1 MASGNSTSPTTF
13 ILSGLTDNPRLQMP
27 LFMVFLAIYT
37 TTLLTNLGLITLINI
52 DLQLQTPMYF
62 FLQNLSF
69 TDAVYST
76 VITPKMLA
84 TFLEETKAIS
94 YRGCILQYFSFVL
107 LTISECLLLAVM
119 AYDRYVAICKP
130 LLYTVIM
137 TKAVCWRLVKGLY
150 FLALL
155 NSLVHTSGL
164 LKLSFCSSNM
174 VNHFFCDNS
183 PLFQI
188 SSSSTTLSELLVFIF
203 GSLFVMSSIIC
214 ILISYIF
221 IILTVV
227 RIRSR
232 KSKYKAFS
240 TCTSHLMAV
249 SLFHG
254 TIVFMYFRPVNN
266 FSLDKDKIAS
276 LFYTVVIPML
286 NPFIYIWRNKEVK
299 DALHRAIATSVL
311 FH

>member
-1 MASGNSTSPTTF
+1 MASGNCTTPTTF

-27 LFMVFLAIYT
+27 LFMVFLVIYT
-37 TTLLTNLGLITLINI
+37 TTLLTNLGLIALISV
-52 DLQLQTPMYF
+52 DLHLQTPMYI

-69 TDAVYST
+69 TDAAYST

-84 TFLEETKAIS
+84 TFLEETKTIS
-94 YRGCILQYFSFVL
+94 YVGCILQYFSFVL
-107 LTISECLLLAVM
+107 LTVTESLLLAVM

-130 LLYTVIM
+130 LLYPSIM
-137 TKAVCWRLVKGLY
+137 TKAVCWRLVESLY
-150 FLALL
+150 FLAFL

-164 LKLSFCSSNM
+164 LKLSFCSSNV

-188 SSSSTTLSELLVFIF
+188 SSSSTTLNELLVIIS
-203 GSLFVMSSIIC
+203 GSLFVMSSIIT
-214 ILISYIF
+214 ILISYVF

-227 RIRSR
+227 RIRS
-232 KSKYKAFS
+232 KDGKYKAFS

-254 TIVFMYFRPVNN
+254 TVIFMYLRPVKL
-266 FSLDKDKIAS
+266 FSLDTDKIMS

-286 NPFIYIWRNKEVK
+286 NPLIYSWRNKEVK
-299 DALHRAIATSVL
+299 DALHRAIATAVL

>member
-1 MASGNSTSPTTF
+1 MASGNCTTPTTF
-13 ILSGLTDNPRLQMP
+13 ILSGLTDNPGLQMP

-37 TTLLTNLGLITLINI
+37 ITLLTNLGLIALISI
-52 DLQLQTPMYF
+52 DLQLQTPMYI

-84 TFLEETKAIS
+84 TFLEETKTIS
-94 YRGCILQYFSFVL
+94 YVGCILQYFSFVL
-107 LTISECLLLAVM
+107 LTVTECLLLAVM
-119 AYDRYVAICKP
+119 AYDRYAAICKP
-130 LLYTVIM
+130 LLYPAIM

-150 FLALL
+150 SLAFL

-164 LKLSFCSSNM
+164 LKLSFCSSNV

-188 SSSSTTLSELLVFIF
+188 SSSSTALNELLVFIF
-203 GSLFVMSSIIC
+203 GSLFVMSSIIT
-214 ILISYIF
+214 ILISYVF

-227 RIRSR
+227 RIRSKER
-232 KSKYKAFS
+232 KYKAFS
-240 TCTSHLMAV
+240 TCTSQLMAV

-254 TIVFMYFRPVNN
+254 TIVFMYFQPANN
-266 FSLDKDKIAS
+266 FSLDKDKIMS

-286 NPFIYIWRNKEVK
+286 NPLIYSWRNKEVK
-299 DALHRAIATSVL
+299 DALHRAIATAVL

>member
-1 MASGNSTSPTTF
+1 MASRNCTIPTTF

-37 TTLLTNLGLITLINI
+37 TTLLTNLGLITLISV

-94 YRGCILQYFSFVL
+94 YGGCILQYFSFVL
-107 LTISECLLLAVM
+107 LTVSECLLLAVM

-150 FLALL
+150 FLAFL
-155 NSLVHTSGL
+155 NSLMHTSGL
-164 LKLSFCSSNM
+164 LKLSFCSSNV

-188 SSSSTTLSELLVFIF
+188 SSSSTALNELLVFIF
-203 GSLFVMSSIIC
+203 GSLVVVSSIIT
-214 ILISYIF
+214 ILISYVF

-227 RIRSR
+227 RIHSR
-232 KSKYKAFS
+232 ERKYKAFS

-254 TIVFMYFRPVNN
+254 TIVFMYFRPANN

-286 NPFIYIWRNKEVK
+286 NPLIYSWRNKEVK

>member
-1 MASGNSTSPTTF
+1 MASGNCTSPTTF

-52 DLQLQTPMYF
+52 DLQLQTTMYF

-107 LTISECLLLAVM
+107 LTTSECLLLAVM

-188 SSSSTTLSELLVFIF
+188 SSSSTTLNELLVFIF

-249 SLFHG
+249 SLFHR

-286 NPFIYIWRNKEVK
+286 NPLIYSWRNKEVK

>member
-1 MASGNSTSPTTF
+1 MASGNCTSPTTF

-188 SSSSTTLSELLVFIF
+188 SSSSTTLNELLVFIF

-266 FSLDKDKIAS
+266 FSLD
-276 LFYTVVIPML
+276 
-286 NPFIYIWRNKEVK
+286 
-299 DALHRAIATSVL
+299 
-311 FH
+311 

>member
-1 MASGNSTSPTTF
+1 MASGNCTSPTTF
-13 ILSGLTDNPRLQMP
+13 ILSGLTDNPKLQMP

-37 TTLLTNLGLITLINI
+37 TTLLTNLGLITLISI

-130 LLYTVIM
+130 LLYSVIM

-188 SSSSTTLSELLVFIF
+188 SSSSTTLNELLVFIF

-232 KSKYKAFS
+232 KRKYKAFS

-286 NPFIYIWRNKEVK
+286 NPLIYSWRNKEVK

>member
-1 MASGNSTSPTTF
+1 MASGNCTSPTTF

-188 SSSSTTLSELLVFIF
+188 SSSSTTLNELLVFIF

-286 NPFIYIWRNKEVK
+286 NPLIYSWRNKEVK

>member
-1 MASGNSTSPTTF
+1 MASGNCTTPTTF

-37 TTLLTNLGLITLINI
+37 ITLLTNLGLIALISV
-52 DLQLQTPMYF
+52 DLHLQTPMYI

-69 TDAVYST
+69 TDAAYST

-84 TFLEETKAIS
+84 TFLEERRTIS
-94 YRGCILQYFSFVL
+94 YVGCILQYFSFVL
-107 LTISECLLLAVM
+107 LTVTECLLLAVM

-130 LLYTVIM
+130 LLYPSIM

-150 FLALL
+150 SLAFL

-164 LKLSFCSSNM
+164 LKLSFCSSNV

-188 SSSSTTLSELLVFIF
+188 SSSSTTLNELLVFIF
-203 GSLFVMSSIIC
+203 GSLFAMSSIIT
-214 ILISYIF
+214 ILISYVF

-227 RIRSR
+227 MIRS
-232 KSKYKAFS
+232 KDGKYKAFS

-254 TIVFMYFRPVNN
+254 TVIFMYLRPVKL
-266 FSLDKDKIAS
+266 FSLDTDKIAS

-286 NPFIYIWRNKEVK
+286 NPLIYSWRNKEVK
-299 DALHRAIATSVL
+299 DALRRLTATSVWL
-311 FH
+311 H

>member
-1 MASGNSTSPTTF
+1 MASGNCTSPTTF
-13 ILSGLTDNPRLQMP
+13 ILSGLTDNPKLQMP

-37 TTLLTNLGLITLINI
+37 TTLLTNLGLITLISI

-119 AYDRYVAICKP
+119 AYDQYVAICKP

-188 SSSSTTLSELLVFIF
+188 SSSSTTLNELLVFIF
-203 GSLFVMSSIIC
+203 GSLFVVSSIIC

-227 RIRSR
+227 SIRSR
-232 KSKYKAFS
+232 KRKYKAFS

-286 NPFIYIWRNKEVK
+286 NPLIYSWRNKEVK

>member
-1 MASGNSTSPTTF
+1 MASGNCTTPTTF
-13 ILSGLTDNPRLQMP
+13 TLSGLTDNPRLQIP

-37 TTLLTNLGLITLINI
+37 TTLLTNLGLIALISI

-69 TDAVYST
+69 TDAVNST
-76 VITPKMLA
+76 VITPKMLVM
-84 TFLEETKAIS
+84 FLGGAKTIS
-94 YRGCILQYFSFVL
+94 YAGCVMQYFSFVL
-107 LTISECLLLAVM
+107 LTISDCLLLAVM

-137 TKAVCWRLVKGLY
+137 TKELCWNLVKGSY
-150 FLALL
+150 FLAFL
-155 NSLVHTSGL
+155 NSLLHTSGM
-164 LKLSFCSSNM
+164 LKLSFCSSN
-174 VNHFFCDNS
+174 VVKHFFCDNS

-188 SSSSTTLSELLVFIF
+188 SSSSTALNELLVFIF
-203 GSLFVMSSIIC
+203 GSFVEMSSIIT

-221 IILTVV
+221 IILTVL
-227 RIRSR
+227 RIRSTE
-232 KSKYKAFS
+232 KKYKAFS
-240 TCTSHLMAV
+240 TCTSHLVAV

-254 TIVFMYFRPVNN
+254 SIVFMYLRPVSS
-266 FSLDKDKIAS
+266 FSLDTDRIAS

-286 NPFIYIWRNKEVK
+286 NPLIYSWRNKEVN
-299 DALHRAIATSVL
+299 DALRRAIATNVL

>member
-1 MASGNSTSPTTF
+1 MASGNCTTPTTF

-37 TTLLTNLGLITLINI
+37 ITLLTNLGLIALISI
-52 DLQLQTPMYF
+52 DLQLQTPMYI

-84 TFLEETKAIS
+84 TFLEERKTIS
-94 YRGCILQYFSFVL
+94 YVGCILQYFSFVL
-107 LTISECLLLAVM
+107 LTVTESLLLAVM

-130 LLYTVIM
+130 LLYPSIM

-150 FLALL
+150 SLAFL

-164 LKLSFCSSNM
+164 LKLSFCSSNV

-188 SSSSTTLSELLVFIF
+188 SSSSTTLNELLVFIF
-203 GSLFVMSSIIC
+203 GSLFVMSSIIT
-214 ILISYIF
+214 ILISYVF

-227 RIRSR
+227 RIRS
-232 KSKYKAFS
+232 KDGKYKAFS

-254 TIVFMYFRPVNN
+254 TVIFMYLRSVKL
-266 FSLDKDKIAS
+266 FSLDTDKIAS

-286 NPFIYIWRNKEVK
+286 NPLIYSWRNKEVK
-299 DALHRAIATSVL
+299 DALHRAIATAVL